1 MQGSGARAGKVGGRE
16 LCPMRHVMTLFITH
30 PGLSSSRDRVAMTL
44 HKYPPRRI
52 LRLTST
58 PWYGIQRLVPGIVA
72 LLISAG
78 AQAAQV
84 EDVPAAIQDSDRG
97 PGLLERPLELARELA
112 ATVDSEE
119 GWYIQ
124 GSVWTTHFDPQ
135 PDHNNNQDLI
145 GLERHRDD
153 SYLWGAATFRHSF
166 GERSWYGYTGKRFE
180 FAGTPFNAKLTA
192 GLLYGYRGEYRD
204 KIPFNRFGVAPAVIS
219 SVGASYQRVGVDVVL
234 LGAAAAM
241 VNVGVRL

>member
-1 MQGSGARAGKVGGRE
+1 MLFNNAPYYPARYRSARW
-16 LCPMRHVMTLFITH
+16 LP
-30 PGLSSSRDRVAMTL
+30 SD
-44 HKYPPRRI
+44 
-52 LRLTST
+52 
-58 PWYGIQRLVPGIVA
+58 VA
-72 LLISAG
+72 LLSRHLTLGLALLFSSAELLAGDEVEGEG
-78 AQAAQV
+78 AA
-84 EDVPAAIQDSDRG
+84 DSSA
-97 PGLLERPLELARELA
+97 LLQRPLELARKLA
-112 ATVDSEE
+112 APEPAE
-119 GWYIQ
+119 PGWYVQ

-204 KIPFNRFGVAPAVIS
+204 KIPLNRFGVAPAVIP

>member
-1 MQGSGARAGKVGGRE
+1 M
-16 LCPMRHVMTLFITH
+16 H
-30 PGLSSSRDRVAMTL
+30 
-44 HKYPPRRI
+44 
-52 LRLTST
+52 
-58 PWYGIQRLVPGIVA
+58 
-72 LLISAG
+72 
-78 AQAAQV
+78 
-84 EDVPAAIQDSDRG
+84 
-97 PGLLERPLELARELA
+97 RPLKLARELA
-112 ATVDSEE
+112 APVESEE

-145 GLERHRDD
+145 GLERHRGD

-166 GERSWYGYTGKRFE
+166 GERSWYGYAGKRFE

-204 KIPFNRFGVAPAVIS
+204 KIPFNRFGVAPAVIP
-219 SVGASYQRVGVDVVL
+219 SVGVSYQRVGVDVVL

-241 VNVGVRL
+241 INVGVRL

>member
-1 MQGSGARAGKVGGRE
+1 MLFNNAPYYPARYRSA
-16 LCPMRHVMTLFITH
+16 
-30 PGLSSSRDRVAMTL
+30 
-44 HKYPPRRI
+44 RR
-52 LRLTST
+52 LPSD
-58 PWYGIQRLVPGIVA
+58 VA
-72 LLISAG
+72 LLSRHLTLGLALLFSSAELLAGDEVEGGG
-78 AQAAQV
+78 AA
-84 EDVPAAIQDSDRG
+84 DSSA
-97 PGLLERPLELARELA
+97 LLQRPLELARKLA
-112 ATVDSEE
+112 APEPAE
-119 GWYIQ
+119 PGWYVQ

-192 GLLYGYRGEYRD
+192 GLLYGYRREYRD
-204 KIPFNRFGVAPAVIS
+204 KIPLNRFGVAPAVIP

>member
-1 MQGSGARAGKVGGRE
+1 
-16 LCPMRHVMTLFITH
+16 
-30 PGLSSSRDRVAMTL
+30 MTL
-44 HKYPPRRI
+44 HQLSPTHHQA
-52 LRLTST
+52 LRPTST
-58 PWYGIQRLVPGIVA
+58 SKYDTRRLLPGIVA

-78 AQAAQV
+78 AQAGQV
-84 EDVPAAIQDSDRG
+84 ENVPAMQESNG
-97 PGLLERPLELARELA
+97 GQGLLQRPLELARELA
-112 ATVDSEE
+112 APVDSEE

-204 KIPFNRFGVAPAVIS
+204 KIPFNRFGVAPAVIP

>member
-1 MQGSGARAGKVGGRE
+1 MQ
-16 LCPMRHVMTLFITH
+16 
-30 PGLSSSRDRVAMTL
+30 
-44 HKYPPRRI
+44 
-52 LRLTST
+52 
-58 PWYGIQRLVPGIVA
+58 
-72 LLISAG
+72 
-78 AQAAQV
+78 
-84 EDVPAAIQDSDRG
+84 
-97 PGLLERPLELARELA
+97 RPLELARKLA
-112 ATVDSEE
+112 APEPAE
-119 GWYIQ
+119 PGWYVQ

-153 SYLWGAATFRHSF
+153 SYLWGAATFQHSF

-204 KIPFNRFGVAPAVIS
+204 KIPLNRFGVAPAVIP

>member
-1 MQGSGARAGKVGGRE
+1 
-16 LCPMRHVMTLFITH
+16 
-30 PGLSSSRDRVAMTL
+30 MTL
-44 HKYPPRRI
+44 HQYSPSPRQA

-84 EDVPAAIQDSDRG
+84 EDVPATIQDSDSG
-97 PGLLERPLELARELA
+97 QGLLQRPLELARELA
-112 ATVDSEE
+112 APVESEE

-145 GLERHRDD
+145 GLERHRGD
-153 SYLWGAATFRHSF
+153 SYLWGAVTFRHSF
-166 GERSWYGYTGKRFE
+166 GERSLYGYAGKRFE

-204 KIPFNRFGVAPAVIS
+204 KIPFNRFGVAPAVIP
-219 SVGASYQRVGVDVVL
+219 SVGVSYQRVGVDVVL

>member
-1 MQGSGARAGKVGGRE
+1 
-16 LCPMRHVMTLFITH
+16 
-30 PGLSSSRDRVAMTL
+30 MTL
-44 HKYPPRRI
+44 HQLSLSHRGA
-52 LRLTST
+52 LRPTST
-58 PWYGIQRLVPGIVA
+58 SKYDTRRLLPGIAA

-78 AQAAQV
+78 AQAGQV
-84 EDVPAAIQDSDRG
+84 EDVPAMQESNG
-97 PGLLERPLELARELA
+97 GQGLLQRPLELARELA
-112 ATVDSEE
+112 APVDSEE

-204 KIPFNRFGVAPAVIS
+204 KIPFNRFGVAPAVIP

>member
-1 MQGSGARAGKVGGRE
+1 MLFNNAPYYPARYRSA
-16 LCPMRHVMTLFITH
+16 
-30 PGLSSSRDRVAMTL
+30 
-44 HKYPPRRI
+44 RR
-52 LRLTST
+52 LPSD
-58 PWYGIQRLVPGIVA
+58 VA
-72 LLISAG
+72 LLSRHLTLGLALLFSSAELLAGDEVEGEG
-78 AQAAQV
+78 AA
-84 EDVPAAIQDSDRG
+84 DSSA
-97 PGLLERPLELARELA
+97 LLQRPLELARKLA
-112 ATVDSEE
+112 APEPAE
-119 GWYIQ
+119 PGWYVQ

-204 KIPFNRFGVAPAVIS
+204 KIPLNRFGVAPAVIP

>member
-1 MQGSGARAGKVGGRE
+1 MLFNNASYYPDRYCSAR
-16 LCPMRHVMTLFITH
+16 
-30 PGLSSSRDRVAMTL
+30 
-44 HKYPPRRI
+44 
-52 LRLTST
+52 RLPSD
-58 PWYGIQRLVPGIVA
+58 VA
-72 LLISAG
+72 LLSRHLTLGLALLFSSAELLAG
-78 AQAAQV
+78 DEVEGESAA
-84 EDVPAAIQDSDRG
+84 DSSA
-97 PGLLERPLELARELA
+97 LLQRPLELARKLA
-112 ATVDSEE
+112 APEPAE
-119 GWYIQ
+119 PGWYVQ

-204 KIPFNRFGVAPAVIS
+204 KIPLNRFGVAPAVIP

>member
-1 MQGSGARAGKVGGRE
+1 MLFNSAPYYPARYRS
-16 LCPMRHVMTLFITH
+16 T
-30 PGLSSSRDRVAMTL
+30 
-44 HKYPPRRI
+44 RR
-52 LRLTST
+52 LPSD
-58 PWYGIQRLVPGIVA
+58 VA
-72 LLISAG
+72 LLSRHLTLGLALLFSSAELLAGDEVEGEG
-78 AQAAQV
+78 AA
-84 EDVPAAIQDSDRG
+84 DSSA
-97 PGLLERPLELARELA
+97 LLQRPLELACKLA
-112 ATVDSEE
+112 APEPAE
-119 GWYIQ
+119 PGWYVQ

-204 KIPFNRFGVAPAVIS
+204 KIPLNRFGLAPAVIP
-219 SVGASYQRVGVDVVL
+219 SVGASYQRVGVDVAL

>member
-1 MQGSGARAGKVGGRE
+1 M
-16 LCPMRHVMTLFITH
+16 
-30 PGLSSSRDRVAMTL
+30 VAMTL
-44 HKYPPRRI
+44 HPFSPSLCRAV
-52 LRLTST
+52 RLTST
-58 PWYGIQRLVPGIVA
+58 PWYGIRLAPGIVA

-78 AQAAQV
+78 LQAAQV
-84 EDVPAAIQDSDRG
+84 EEVPATKQDSG
-97 PGLLERPLELARELA
+97 SGSGLLQRPLELARELA
-112 ATVDSEE
+112 APVDSEE

-204 KIPFNRFGVAPAVIS
+204 KIPFNRFGVAPAVIP
-219 SVGASYQRVGVDVVL
+219 SVGATYQRVGVDVVL

>member
-1 MQGSGARAGKVGGRE
+1 MLFNNASYYPDRYRSAR
-16 LCPMRHVMTLFITH
+16 
-30 PGLSSSRDRVAMTL
+30 
-44 HKYPPRRI
+44 
-52 LRLTST
+52 RLPSD
-58 PWYGIQRLVPGIVA
+58 VA
-72 LLISAG
+72 LLSRHLTLGLALLFSSAELLAGDEVEGEG
-78 AQAAQV
+78 AA
-84 EDVPAAIQDSDRG
+84 DSSA
-97 PGLLERPLELARELA
+97 LLQRPLELARKLA
-112 ATVDSEE
+112 APEPAE
-119 GWYIQ
+119 PGWYVQ

-204 KIPFNRFGVAPAVIS
+204 KIPLNRFGVAPAVIP

-241 VNVGVRL
+241 VNFGVRL

>member
-1 MQGSGARAGKVGGRE
+1 MILQRSPFHRRALR
-16 LCPMRHVMTLFITH
+16 PTPDPRHVT
-30 PGLSSSRDRVAMTL
+30 R
-44 HKYPPRRI
+44 
-52 LRLTST
+52 
-58 PWYGIQRLVPGIVA
+58 RLVPVIAA
-72 LLISAG
+72 LLVSTGVQAG
-78 AQAAQV
+78 QM
-84 EDVPAAIQDSDRG
+84 EDVAAVQDSNG
-97 PGLLERPLELARELA
+97 GQGLLQRPLELARELA
-112 ATVDSEE
+112 APVESEE

-145 GLERHRDD
+145 GLERHRGD

-166 GERSWYGYTGKRFE
+166 GERSLYGYAGKRFE

-204 KIPFNRFGVAPAVIS
+204 KIPFNRFGVAPAVIP
-219 SVGASYQRVGVDVVL
+219 SVGVSYQRVGVDVVL